1 MRIMVKIQ
9 MKYIILSKRLTNIM
23 LQEKDLLE
31 ENIQY
36 TFTMLRIY
44 TKGYDVNFLAEKYR
58 QPLTICES
66 KNFIASGIQRTGD
79 LHLNL
84 PLI

>member
-1 MRIMVKIQ
+1 
-9 MKYIILSKRLTNIM
+9 
-23 LQEKDLLE
+23 
-31 ENIQY
+31 
-36 TFTMLRIY
+36 MLRIY